1 MDTSSSVARS
11 ITDGYVP
18 RTKPFAKQAE
28 ALRKG
33 AGKFFFAYYMDQGTG
48 KTKVLWDNVAILYY
62 KKIIDAVLIFAPNDV
77 HDQWIDEQMPLHLP
91 ADIKTRAA
99 VWRSNGHRAK
109 RLCRELISHKLP
121 HRLTI
126 LAMNSDAIAHP
137 SGVKLAREF
146 AQTYNVMLI
155 LDESHDFKTPKAS
168 RTINV
173 RHRIRPFVKV
183 VRLASGTPTDTPFD
197 MFSQMAILDERI
209 LGFESFLAFKH
220 HYAEFTKEFMHRK
233 LKNGE
238 TKLQP
243 YESLQEYKNLDE
255 MQRRIEPYV
264 FVCKKEDFA
273 DMPPKVLSLVYTH
286 LTSEQETL
294 YEQVK
299 TQGLALLKAAE
310 QGKPVTV
317 LNLPELSDD
326 ELLQAISTPANRM
339 TIKIKLTLTMRL
351 QQIAG
356 GFFTD
361 DEGHI
366 HEINPFA
373 ALPRAQAL
381 LRLIRGVTQ
390 GKILVWAQFKAEL
403 RAINNLIALESFR
416 HGELVFGETSK
427 AARAASIAGF
437 KDPRSDLTVLT
448 AHPKT
453 LGTGQN
459 FQVAQTEV
467 FYSNGRSSIRRTQ
480 CEDRCHRIGQTGTV
494 SIYDLIGCKNDKV
507 VLDDIKEKRG
517 VNDSLLSLD
526 AARLAEVL

>member
-99 VWRSNGHRAK
+99 VWHSNGHRAK
-109 RLCRELISHKLP
+109 RLCHELISHKLP

-146 AQTYNVMLI
+146 AQTYSVMLI

-286 LTSEQETL
+286 LTPEQEAL
-294 YEQVK
+294 YTQVK
-299 TQGLALLKAAE
+299 DAGLALLRAAE
-310 QGKPVTV
+310 AGKPVTV

-361 DEGHI
+361 DEGRI

-373 ALPRAQAL
+373 SLPRAEAVSRL
-381 LRLIRGVTQ
+381 LRGVTS
-390 GKILVWAQFKAEL
+390 GKVLIWAQFKAEL
-403 RAINNLIALESFR
+403 RALHALWPGSA
-416 HGELVFGETSK
+416 LVYGETPK
-427 AARAASIAGF
+427 ALRADNIAAF
-437 KDPRSDLTVLT
+437 KDQGSALQVLI